1 MYRTKDKSKQMFGW
15 LKEKFNQ
22 IKISLIQLNSNLTF
36 IENNYFLRRFFSF
49 LGMTRYGSTTYQCGF
64 YLGLPELDRLFLIQ
78 WNREVKIFIPT
89 GNVITKGNF
98 KLNETATATEHYSLN
113 LWNPFFISSWY
124 KARAND
130 QRVVVDYE
138 GYEEIE
144 THKFQ
149 HHIERKKRLWWNEFR
164 VVNRHCSNETQF
176 ERDLDAYL
184 TREA

>member
-1 MYRTKDKSKQMFGW
+1 MFGW

-89 GNVITKGNF
+89 GNVITKAI
-98 KLNETATATEHYSLN
+98 LN
-113 LWNPFFISSWY
+113 
-124 KARAND
+124 
-130 QRVVVDYE
+130 
-138 GYEEIE
+138 
-144 THKFQ
+144 
-149 HHIERKKRLWWNEFR
+149 
-164 VVNRHCSNETQF
+164 
-176 ERDLDAYL
+176 
-184 TREA
+184 